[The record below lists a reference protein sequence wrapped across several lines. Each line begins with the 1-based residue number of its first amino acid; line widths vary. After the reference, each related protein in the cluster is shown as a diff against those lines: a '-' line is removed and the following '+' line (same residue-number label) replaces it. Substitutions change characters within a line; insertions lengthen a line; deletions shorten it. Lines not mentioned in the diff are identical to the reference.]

1 MKHGCVPLMDTKA
14 LERQRNRQDLNRYI
28 EISIFEKV
36 SIEGVVWCAARLYG
50 YLGSSLAVSGRS
62 EHMHE
67 HEQPGGSPSEYTKA
81 FSSYG
86 PSENNDD
93 VRIMPQLVAPGANE
107 QLLECAVHS
116 LLHQ

>member
-1 MKHGCVPLMDTKA
+1 VRDDRGHLNKTILLEHAVKCMMEGKNHVCRFLFFMKTKA

-67 HEQPGGSPSEYTKA
+67 HEQPVHKMLSTVLST
-81 FSSYG
+81 
-86 PSENNDD
+86 
-93 VRIMPQLVAPGANE
+93 
-107 QLLECAVHS
+107 QLLRMPATGG
-116 LLHQ
+116 